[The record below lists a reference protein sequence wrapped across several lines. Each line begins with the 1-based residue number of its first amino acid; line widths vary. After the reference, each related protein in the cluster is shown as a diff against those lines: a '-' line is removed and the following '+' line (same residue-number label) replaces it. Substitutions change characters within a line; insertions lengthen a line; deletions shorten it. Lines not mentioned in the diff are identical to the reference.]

1 MMVEPPETRQGKYEE
16 EKKVVFGMRRF
27 IGMERADAKIF
38 LPIHGMSFLCL
49 SRDI

>member
-1 MMVEPPETRQGKYEE
+1 
-16 EKKVVFGMRRF
+16 VFGMRRF